1 VQTFLTLLAT
11 EPDTFIIKKH
21 GRDVAMEIMR
31 KAQEVLD
38 GTRPVEALDEE
49 CIAADIN
56 PGSIADITIA
66 AIFVALGEGWE
77 WDS

>member
-1 VQTFLTLLAT
+1 MFLTLLAT

-21 GRDVAMEIMR
+21 DRAVAEETLT
-31 KAQEVLD
+31 KAREVLD
-38 GTRPVEALDEE
+38 GRRVLETFDAE
-49 CIAADIN
+49 CIEAGIN

-66 AIFVALGEGWE
+66 AIFIALGEGWE